1 MQKLRQVGSGGDAE
15 SENADADYADT
26 HGTRIART
34 NNEKRIT
41 RISTR
46 RESRLVIGP
55 RDPRNPRLVLYPRD
69 PRLQRLVLIRVYA
82 FRAEVSAW
90 YSCSA
95 RTESPSDRNARIA
108 LTAAAAPVS
117 VVMQGTP

>member
-55 RDPRNPRLVLYPRD
+55 RDPR
-69 PRLQRLVLIRVYA
+69 LQRLVLIGVYA